1 MRFDPFEN
9 VSCRYGAPMGRSS
22 SNCFFPEIKLCARHQ
37 GGGEGYD
44 KGGAYWGT
52 PSNVWAV
59 WLHGKGPDTVQ
70 YIRADCRSHAIEA
83 ALNHM

>member
-22 SNCFFPEIKLCARHQ
+22 SKYFYPERKLCTRHQ
-37 GGGEGYD
+37 GGGDGYD

-52 PSNVWAV
+52 PSTVWAV
-59 WLHGKGPDTVQ
+59 WVRGKGPKTVQ
-70 YIRADCRSHAIEA
+70 YVRAVCHRSAIDA
-83 ALNHM
+83 ANTY